1 MEARPF
7 TDKQQMPEETTL
19 RAVLGSRFDDYEQ
32 LTVLASSYSQTWNFS
47 KSSGWML
54 KVFDR
59 KKALFYLIPLN
70 NAFKISLTI
79 RENEREKL
87 LEDAELAGLR
97 EKISAAK
104 KYPEGY
110 ALQF

>member
-1 MEARPF
+1 
-7 TDKQQMPEETTL
+7 
-19 RAVLGSRFDDYEQ
+19 
-32 LTVLASSYSQTWNFS
+32 
-47 KSSGWML
+47 ML

-87 LEDAELAGLR
+87 LEDVDLAGLR

-110 ALQF
+110 ALQFMIAEHVDMPILIKFLTKLLALRQNQQ